1 MADISLYPY
10 MVGKLALAPP
20 QVSSVQSL
28 SCVQLFASPWTA
40 ACQASLSITNSQSL
54 LKLMSIELVMPSNH
68 LILCRPLLLPPSIL
82 PSIRVTPPV
91 WSLIPFPRARPSR
104 PTYLSKAPPPNTVTL
119 RISISTDEFYGNTNM
134 QFILTAEFVWQITT
148 KKGNEFLISTF

>member
-40 ACQASLSITNSQSL
+40 ACQASLSITSSQSL
-54 LKLMSIELVMPSNH
+54 LKVMSIESVMLSNH
-68 LILCRPLLLPPSIL
+68 LILCHPLLLPPSIL
-82 PSIRVTPPV
+82 PSIRVAPPM
-91 WSLIPFPRARPSR
+91 WSLIPFPRAHPSR
-104 PTYLSKAPPPNTVTL
+104 PTYLSKAPPPSTVTL

-134 QFILTAEFVWQITT
+134 QSILTAEFVWQITT
-148 KKGNEFLISTF
+148 KKGNGFLISTF